1 MNLQGSW
8 ISARRHAPVMNRLH
22 GLWSLGT
29 LAGGLGAV
37 AANAAGLSTL
47 IHLSIV
53 ATVMAAVLV
62 FVTRRLLA
70 DDEEGHGD
78 AALPPPAPG
87 ASRSARLAPVVL
99 LMFAGMFAVVTEVT
113 GGDWA
118 SFRLTDDFA
127 ADAAL
132 GSLAFVAFTVGMTSM
147 RFGGDWLQLRLGHH
161 GLHRLS
167 VGIAGGGFALAS
179 LVPSEPAAII
189 GFLFVGLGVATF
201 MPKLYDDAARLPGR
215 RGAGMGAMTGGMRVA
230 YLVTPVGVGGL
241 AGTGLSVGD
250 AIAIFTLPAV
260 VGLVLVSEWN
270 QRLLRRRAN

>member
-1 MNLQGSW
+1 
-8 ISARRHAPVMNRLH
+8 
-22 GLWSLGT
+22 

-37 AANAAGLSTL
+37 AANAVGLSTL

-53 ATVMAAVLV
+53 AAVMAAVLV

-78 AALPPPAPG
+78 AAVPPTAPG
-87 ASRSARLAPVVL
+87 ASRSARLPVVL
-99 LMFAGMFAVVTEVT
+99 LMLAGMFAVVTELT

-132 GSLAFVAFTVGMTSM
+132 GSLAFVAFTIGMTSM
-147 RFGGDWLQLRLGHH
+147 RFGGDWLQLRLGRH
-161 GLHRLS
+161 GLHLLS
-167 VGIAGGGFALAS
+167 VGIAAGGFVLAS
-179 LVPSEPAAII
+179 LVPSKPAAII
-189 GFLFVGLGVATF
+189 GFLLVGLGVATF

-230 YLVTPVGVGGL
+230 YLVTPVAVGGL
-241 AGTGLSVGD
+241 AGTALSVGD

-260 VGLVLVSEWN
+260 IGLVLVGEWN
-270 QRLLRRRAN
+270 QRLLLRRTEA